1 MPAANTSCDPVPV
14 PVFRYLVHYA
24 GMKVPD
30 PAEGGGLMPETEKGR
45 LTFIDERNA
54 WFCTDPATAWGD
66 DWNDAPHDC
75 NAGLPYFDRGGDWYR
90 VMFDPGN
97 LELVGVQFGQAEN
110 KWGVLSVQEINEGAA
125 PWLAEFDWRSGD
137 LVNEVPAGVSV
148 PEFVELL
155 KESGGK
161 VFFPEA
167 VGS

>member
-1 MPAANTSCDPVPV
+1 MQQVE
-14 PVFRYLVHYA
+14 
-24 GMKVPD
+24 
-30 PAEGGGLMPETEKGR
+30 AEGGGLMPETEKGR

-75 NAGLPYFDRGGDWYR
+75 NAGLPYFDHGGDWYR